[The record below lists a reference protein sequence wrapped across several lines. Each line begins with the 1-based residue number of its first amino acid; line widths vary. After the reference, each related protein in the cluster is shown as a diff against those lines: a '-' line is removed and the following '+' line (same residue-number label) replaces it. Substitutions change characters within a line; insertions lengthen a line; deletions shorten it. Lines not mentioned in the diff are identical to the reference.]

1 MKNIIIYD
9 TKRTS
14 LSVANDVRNTKLK
27 GNEYR
32 IYHYLALGADDKTGE
47 CERFLGRI
55 SFDTGLHKDTVRRV
69 IKRLVNKGLILMQ
82 MRKNQFNNENA
93 SNLYTICEML
103 TEDALAIK
111 KAYIEE
117 YPVIKMG
124 VDVVADLVSK
134 TIDKLNN
141 KSTETVEETTELEE
155 SVEVETAEE
164 VVEEEVVETP
174 YERFKRIKR
183 EEMLLDLQRTDEEV
197 VMLGRS
203 YGFDLTKEQ
212 ARSLHRHYS
221 VSRIESAFVRG
232 NIKKINTYYYVQ
244 DLLQK
249 QEEERVKKHIILNP
263 YLSKLHNIAE

>member
-1 MKNIIIYD
+1 
-9 TKRTS
+9 
-14 LSVANDVRNTKLK
+14 
-27 GNEYR
+27 
-32 IYHYLALGADDKTGE
+32 
-47 CERFLGRI
+47 
-55 SFDTGLHKDTVRRV
+55 
-69 IKRLVNKGLILMQ
+69 
-82 MRKNQFNNENA
+82 
-93 SNLYTICEML
+93 ML

-134 TIDKLNN
+134 TIDKLNS

-155 SVEVETAEE
+155 TVEVETAEE

-221 VSRIESAFVRG
+221 VSRIESAFARG
-232 NIKKINTYYYVQ
+232 NIKEINTYYYVQ

-249 QEEERVKKHIILNP
+249 QEEERVNKHITLNP

>member
-1 MKNIIIYD
+1 MKNIVIYD

-69 IKRLVNKGLILMQ
+69 IKRLVNKGLILIQ

-134 TIDKLNN
+134 TIDKLNS
-141 KSTETVEETTELEE
+141 KSTETVEETSELE
-155 SVEVETAEE
+155 ETAEE

-221 VSRIESAFVRG
+221 VSRIESAFARG
-232 NIKKINTYYYVQ
+232 NIKKINTYHYVQ

-249 QEEERVKKHIILNP
+249 QEEERVKKHITLNP
-263 YLSKLHNIAE
+263 YLSNLHNISE